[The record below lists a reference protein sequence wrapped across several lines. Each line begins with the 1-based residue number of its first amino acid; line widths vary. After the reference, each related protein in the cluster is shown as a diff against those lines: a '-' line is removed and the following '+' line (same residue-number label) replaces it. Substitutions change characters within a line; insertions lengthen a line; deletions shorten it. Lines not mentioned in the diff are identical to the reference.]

1 MNTYIWIKK
10 NKVVSLLVVVLSLVV
25 GIKAFD
31 IGAQLA
37 KDEIQLKTAIGFFTT
52 NFLFIAFLF
61 IGWVVNARVLRLER
75 QTDWLIDATNWNI
88 NRLKTE
94 QNSEAEASNS
104 IEKNGIQNLRWPW
117 GEHHTETLGHLDA
130 AARKF
135 WVLYDSSDFSTAPTN
150 EMVSEWLQSERGISR
165 EKARAIASML
175 RPDGLPTGPR
185 R

>member
-1 MNTYIWIKK
+1 MNAYIWIKK

-25 GIKAFD
+25 GIKAFS

-37 KDEIQLKTAIGFFTT
+37 RNEIELKTAIRFFAT

-61 IGWVVNARVLRLER
+61 IGWVLNARVTHLQR

-94 QNSEAEASNS
+94 QNSEAETGNS
-104 IEKNGIQNLRWPW
+104 IEKNRIQNFRWPW
-117 GEHHTETLGHLDA
+117 GEHHTETLGHLEA
-130 AARKF
+130 AARKY
-135 WVLYDSSDFSTAPTN
+135 WVLYDPSDISTAPTN
-150 EMVSEWLQSERGISR
+150 EMVIEWLQSDRGISR
-165 EKARAIASML
+165 EKARSIASML